1 MEELKTD
8 FLVIGSGVAGLYTA
22 IRAATHGS
30 VTLVTKGELLES
42 NTWYAQGGIAAALG
56 REDSPLAHL
65 QDTLQAGAGLCVEDA
80 VAVLVA
86 EGPHRIYDL
95 INIGTHFDR
104 DASGELVLGKEAA
117 HSMRR
122 IVHARGDATG
132 AEVAESLAN
141 FATQAEGLRI
151 LKGYLA
157 LDLLLTDEGCAGAVL
172 LSPTGDL
179 LRCEARGTVLATGG
193 CGQVYLNT
201 TNPSVAT
208 GDGLA
213 MAARAG
219 ATLLDMEFVQF
230 HPTAL
235 SIAENPMPL
244 VSEAVR
250 GEGALLVN
258 EQGDRFMPAIHD
270 WAELAPRDVVARAIF
285 HQMQQGHRVYLDAT
299 HLGERFPIR
308 FPNIYQLCRERGVD
322 ARSELIPVAPAAHFM
337 MGGVETNTD
346 GQTSVPHLYACGEV
360 ACTGVHGANRLAS
373 NSLLEGMVFAER
385 VAQSLK
391 KLPELSAP
399 TSAAVP
405 ATKLTM
411 KPTTEQ
417 QAEVA
422 QLAQRIRTIMWDYAG
437 IVRSGSGL
445 EQAQAELAQ
454 VKANPLAQTYPVV
467 NMCLVAE
474 QIVKAALT
482 RLESRGGHYRQ
493 DYPKEDSY
501 WADKR
506 VALTPDGARVVH
518 LVHKQSVDKA
528 VPKLESLCEK

>member
-1 MEELKTD
+1 MEEFKTD

-22 IRAATHGS
+22 IRAATHGN

-95 INIGTHFDR
+95 INFGTHFDR

-132 AEVAESLAN
+132 AEVAESLAD
-141 FATQAEGLRI
+141 FAARTANLRI
-151 LKGYLA
+151 LRGHLA
-157 LDLLLTDEGCAGAVL
+157 LELLLTDGCCAGAIL
-172 LSPTGDL
+172 QSPTGEL
-179 LRCEARGTVLATGG
+179 IHCAARGTVLATGG
-193 CGQVYLNT
+193 CGQLYMNT
-201 TNPSVAT
+201 TNPAVAT

-235 SIAENPMPL
+235 SITENPMPL

-258 EQGDRFMPAIHD
+258 EQGERFMLAIHK
-270 WAELAPRDVVARAIF
+270 WAELAPRDIVARAIF

-299 HLGERFPIR
+299 HLGERFPVR
-308 FPNIYQLCRERGVD
+308 FPNIFHLCRERGVD
-322 ARSELIPVAPAAHFM
+322 PRKELIPVAPAAHFM
-337 MGGVETNTD
+337 MGGVQTNTE
-346 GQTSVPHLYACGEV
+346 GRTSVPHLYACGEV

-391 KLPELSAP
+391 ELPDLDSQ
-399 TSAAVP
+399 TSKAVP
-405 ATKLTM
+405 AA
-411 KPTTEQ
+411 KPAIQPSAAERTET
-417 QAEVA
+417 ER
-422 QLAQRIRTIMWDYAG
+422 LAQRIRSIMWEYAG
-437 IVRSGSGL
+437 IVRSGTGL
-445 EQAQAELAQ
+445 KQAQAELAQ
-454 VKANPLAQTYPVV
+454 IRQHPLAQTYPVA

-474 QIVKAALT
+474 QIVTAALT
-482 RLESRGGHYRQ
+482 RQESRGGHFRQ
-493 DYPKEDSY
+493 DYPQEDSY

-506 VALTPDGARVVH
+506 VALTPDGAHVVNLTYQH
-518 LVHKQSVDKA
+518 AKAAQTLQSSCK
-528 VPKLESLCEK
+528 K